1 MSPRMGVELYR
12 NLEKTP
18 GKIPRALLPKR
29 IKIKLVEPLAYAFAE
44 AFSPLT
50 ARLKRD
56 L

>member
-1 MSPRMGVELYR
+1 MGVELYR

-18 GKIPRALLPKR
+18 GRISRALLSKR
-29 IKIKLVEPLAYAFAE
+29 IKLNLAVPLAYAFAE